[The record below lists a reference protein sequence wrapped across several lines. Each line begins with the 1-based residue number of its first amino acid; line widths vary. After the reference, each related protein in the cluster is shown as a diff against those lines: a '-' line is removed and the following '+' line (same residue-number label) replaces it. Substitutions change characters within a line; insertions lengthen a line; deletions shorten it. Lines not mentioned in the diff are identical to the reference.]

1 MKKDVYTDGF
11 TLVEFLVNIL
21 IVTGISFS
29 IFFLFSNIQNNVNN
43 ENNLSEILNYG
54 NRILDEL
61 ESEITLASKINTV
74 FATNDYTI
82 LNLSYPNNNTVN
94 NYFLSY
100 KNGLLKNN
108 VPFDNYINEDSQNRK
123 KFEIKKFKITN
134 NPNNILG
141 SNSDNK
147 TFNSLR
153 LSTYLITLEIDI
165 FNRYQNVIKT
175 IKYEREFYSPSKYI
189 DIRTN
194 NQEYDI

>member
-1 MKKDVYTDGF
+1 MKKDIYSNGF

-29 IFFLFSNIQNNVNN
+29 IFFLFSNIQNDINN

-61 ESEITLASKINTV
+61 ESEMTLASKINT
-74 FATNDYTI
+74 FFETNDYSI
-82 LNLSYPNNNTVN
+82 INLSYPNNNTVN

-108 VPFDNYINEDSQNRK
+108 TPFDNYIKEDSQNRR
-123 KFEIKKFKITN
+123 KFEIKKFEITN

-141 SNSDNK
+141 SNTDTK
-147 TFNSLR
+147 AFNSLR
-153 LSTYLITLEIDI
+153 LSTYLIMLEIDV
-165 FNRYQNVIKT
+165 FNRYENVIKT
-175 IKYEREFYSPSKYI
+175 IKYERKFYSPSKYI

-194 NQEYDI
+194 SQDYDI